1 MKNTLK
7 KVMASVMAVASLAVS
22 ITGMSAN
29 AYWADRTF
37 SDNSDYIVTG
47 YLSVSTSELYA
58 YTSSGRNSYKT
69 VNIYN
74 FDNAGTNVGNALT
87 TKKVSKTKTGGSYT
101 NATSSHSSAGYYMS
115 PALTVW
121 A

>member
-1 MKNTLK
+1 MKNALK
-7 KVMASVMAVASLAVS
+7 KVMASVMAVASLAVGMTS
-22 ITGMSAN
+22 ISAN
-29 AYWADRTF
+29 AYWADRYF
-37 SDNSDYIVTG
+37 SDNTDDPVRG
-47 YLSVSTSELYA
+47 YLSVYTSELYA
-58 YTSSGRNSYKT
+58 STSSETITYKT

-101 NATSSHSSAGYYMS
+101 KATSSHSSAGYYMS